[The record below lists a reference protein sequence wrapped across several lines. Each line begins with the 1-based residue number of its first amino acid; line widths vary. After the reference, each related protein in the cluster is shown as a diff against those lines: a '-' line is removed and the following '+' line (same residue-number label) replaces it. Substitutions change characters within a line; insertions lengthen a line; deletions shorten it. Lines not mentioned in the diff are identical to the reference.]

1 MPDPL
6 LIESGP
12 SPRKNADLI
21 RRHAE
26 GLARE
31 IQHDVMAPE
40 TEVADAIE
48 AAIRRF
54 SGRCPSKTDRQET
67 RGVVRRCVRH
77 KYHDG
82 PHVNQ
87 NGLRWRN

>member
-1 MPDPL
+1 MPKQLSPL

-12 SPRKNADLI
+12 PRRSGADLV

-31 IQHDVMAPE
+31 IQNDVMARE
-40 TEVADAIE
+40 GEIADAIE

-54 SGRCPSKTDRQET
+54 AARKWQVQR
-67 RGVVRRCVRH
+67 
-77 KYHDG
+77 
-82 PHVNQ
+82 
-87 NGLRWRN
+87 